1 MNLISRRTSRSASFG
16 LIALLMASVV
26 RTARANDYPKRSVM
40 LISPSGAGSG
50 ADVIARIVAD
60 GLTQL
65 WGASP
70 RAQSAGGRRNYRSA
84 GCKRSR
90 TGRLHTLYAR

>member
-1 MNLISRRTSRSASFG
+1 MNSISRRTSRCASFG

-26 RTARANDYPKRSVM
+26 PTERQRLSKTIVM

-65 WGASP
+65 WGQQVLVSIGRGAAESSE
-70 RAQSAGGRRNYRSA
+70 RRLQAQPNRTATHSI
-84 GCKRSR
+84 SR
-90 TGRLHTLYAR
+90 